1 MGAPEVAMSRSN
13 RIVRDYTLDEEGNP
27 RPENPRAN
35 SGGYRSPLPVSPDER
50 YHPGRTS
57 YLRSPSR
64 QDEESIIT
72 QIRDPEYDNRNGTY
86 DNRNGAY
93 DNKNGV
99 YDNYNLP
106 ESIANGFSS
115 PKPQQ
120 SREELKQFDF
130 SLTDI
135 QEKSSYA
142 PSVASASQHTG
153 ISGSS
158 NSKMPD
164 FFGHEV
170 FQTVLHNP
178 ATAHQLLLFSQSR
191 LCGENMEFLEKVS
204 ADYHLIS
211 SS

>member
-1 MGAPEVAMSRSN
+1 MGAPTVSMSQRN
-13 RIVRDYTLDEEGNP
+13 RIVRDYTLDEEGNA
-27 RPENPRAN
+27 RPENPRGN
-35 SGGYRSPLPVSPDER
+35 SGGYSSPLPVSHDER

-64 QDEESIIT
+64 QDEASIIT
-72 QIRDPEYDNRNGTY
+72 QIRDPEYDDRNG
-86 DNRNGAY
+86 G
-93 DNKNGV
+93 
-99 YDNYNLP
+99 YDNYNIP
-106 ESIANGFSS
+106 ENIANGLSS
-115 PKPQQ
+115 PRPQQ

-130 SLTDI
+130 SLNDI

-142 PSVASASQHTG
+142 PSVASASVHTG

-204 ADYHLIS
+204 ATYFLTIS
-211 SS
+211 RLSLW